1 MTAEFEGSAAGREYS
16 SRLKAAVFLDRD
28 GVINAMVY
36 NAEFGLVDSPSNPS
50 QFRLLPGAPEAIRR
64 IRELGYL
71 AVVISNQP
79 GVAKGKFSPQLLDE
93 MTAGMVATLAEQG
106 AILDAIY
113 YCKHHP
119 DGVLSEY
126 RMVCDCRKPK
136 PGMIFA
142 AVEDLGIDL
151 SRSFFI
157 GDGITDMQAGRA
169 AGVTTI
175 LVYPSS
181 CIYLCDELN
190 RQNVQPDY
198 IVRSITEAVE
208 RISEIDMRRRE
219 LSTEGI

>member
-1 MTAEFEGSAAGREYS
+1 MKAEFDGSAAGYKNS
-16 SRLKAAVFLDRD
+16 SRLRAAVFLDRD

-36 NAEFGLVDSPSNPS
+36 NAEFGLVDSPANPS
-50 QFRLLPGAPEAIRR
+50 QFQLLPGVPEAVRR

-79 GVAKGKFSPQLLDE
+79 GVAKGKFSPQLLDD
-93 MTAGMVATLAEQG
+93 MTANMEVALAEHG
-106 AILDAIY
+106 AALDAIY

-119 DGVLSEY
+119 DGIVSEY
-126 RMVCDCRKPK
+126 RMVCECRKPK
-136 PGMIFA
+136 PGMLFA
-142 AVEDLGIDL
+142 AAEDLGIDL
-151 SRSFFI
+151 GRSFFI
-157 GDGITDMQAGRA
+157 GDGLSDMQAGSA

-219 LSTEGI
+219 LST